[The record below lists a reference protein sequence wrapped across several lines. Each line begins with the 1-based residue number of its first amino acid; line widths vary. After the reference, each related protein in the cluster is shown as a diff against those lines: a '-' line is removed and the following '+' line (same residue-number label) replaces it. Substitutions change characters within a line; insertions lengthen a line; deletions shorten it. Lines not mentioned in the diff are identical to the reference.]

1 MMRLTLI
8 LAAALAAASCGSRRT
23 QTRGDEPASAKNQPD
38 AGPPLPIKQVL
49 IAWAL
54 VPSES
59 GPTRTTVSLALTDE
73 MGRVTNHPLG
83 TYDGTCTDVGGIELY
98 SADAAVTCGQG
109 GKGVQLH
116 AVAGRG
122 EVLVYAMDIA
132 EGTEPDPMARRQI
145 ADVDVPIDA
154 KVSAQP
160 H

>member
-1 MMRLTLI
+1 MMRLTVI
-8 LAAALAAASCGSRRT
+8 LAAALAALSCGSRKT
-23 QTRGDEPASAKNQPD
+23 QTRGDGPATARGEPD

-49 IAWAL
+49 IGWAL
-54 VPSES
+54 EPSES
-59 GPTRTTVSLALTDE
+59 GPTKTAVSLALTDE

-98 SADAAVTCGQG
+98 KADAAVTCGHD

-132 EGTEPDPMARRQI
+132 EGTQPDPMARRQI
-145 ADVDVPIDA
+145 AEVDVSIDA
-154 KVSAQP
+154 KISAQP

>member
-8 LAAALAAASCGSRRT
+8 LAATLVALSCGSRKT
-23 QTRGDEPASAKNQPD
+23 QTRGDGPAASKNQPD

-49 IAWAL
+49 IGWAL
-54 VPSES
+54 QPSES
-59 GPTRTTVSLALTDE
+59 GPTKTTVLLALTDE
-73 MGRVTNHPLG
+73 MGRVTNHPVG

-98 SADAAVTCGQG
+98 HADAAVTCGQA

-122 EVLVYAMDIA
+122 EVVVYAMDIA

-154 KVSAQP
+154 KISAQP